1 MSRIKSEVAE
11 DFGANSRPHRPRS
24 SPLACSSGRSRFLV
38 FEDEIIT
45 ERRVRFYGLG
55 VVFAYAVSLAWRT
68 LKHQWFVLPDG
79 NMRCIDFGW
88 MWLSGKLAASGEV
101 ARIFDY
107 AAFSAAQL
115 AFYGP
120 ESCQHFNR
128 FYYPPT
134 FLFFTYP
141 LGWIPY
147 LLAGAAWIAAS
158 FVLYEAAVYAIIPW
172 RAAVIAAAT
181 PFFVAVNIDFAHTGF
196 LTAGLMGLSLA
207 FMERAPWV
215 AGIFLGL
222 LTYKPHFG
230 LLFPV
235 ALVASRNWR
244 ALGSATA
251 TAVVLALAAATAFG
265 YQGWAS
271 FIDALTDRSAGLGPG
286 GEVELR
292 LHSIFGLLHWAGAST
307 GIAWGGQL
315 AVSAAA
321 ALAIYSLWSKPIP
334 YNMRAAALCVGSIM
348 VSPYALFYDLCVL
361 SIAVAFLV
369 KEGLSRGFL
378 QGERTALL
386 LCWPALFLVKTPI
399 GAVICALLVFLCSRR
414 ILTYRRVCLSVLR
427 AAPAGND
434 DALVNAALDC
444 PDGGVSTPRRSLSY
458 TSATTRRRVGEF
470 DDESVQSRSES

>member
-1 MSRIKSEVAE
+1 MTRATADAVSGAPGRRKWLEIE
-11 DFGANSRPHRPRS
+11 DMIFTGW
-24 SPLACSSGRSRFLV
+24 
-38 FEDEIIT
+38 
-45 ERRVRFYGLG
+45 RVRFYGLG
-55 VVFAYAVSLAWRT
+55 VIVAYALSLAWRT
-68 LKHQWFVLPDG
+68 FKHQWFVLPDG

-120 ESCQHFNR
+120 ESCHHFNR

-158 FVLYEAAVYAIIPW
+158 FVLYEVAVYAIIP
-172 RAAVIAAAT
+172 RPAAVIAAAT

-196 LTAGLMGLSLA
+196 LTAGLMGLALA

-251 TAVVLALAAATAFG
+251 TAVVLGLAAATAFG

-315 AVSAAA
+315 AISAAV
-321 ALAIYSLWSKPIP
+321 ALGIGLLWARPAP
-334 YNMRAAALCVGSIM
+334 YNLRAASLCVGSLM
-348 VSPYALFYDLCVL
+348 ASPYLLFYDLCIL

-369 KEGLSRGFL
+369 KDGLSRGFL
-378 QGERTALL
+378 PGERTALL

-399 GAVICALLVFLCSRR
+399 GAIVCAVLVFLCSRR
-414 ILTYRRVCLSVLR
+414 ILTYRRGHLSALR

-434 DALVNAALDC
+434 DDLINAAPDC
-444 PDGGVSTPRRSLSY
+444 PDGGGSTPTTSLLY
-458 TSATTRRRVGEF
+458 TSATTRRHVEEF
-470 DDESVQSRSES
+470 DDECVQSRSES